1 MPPEPAD
8 MRADAGAF
16 DRTDGNSYSAIWSIS
31 AEGGGCHVAA
41 DCDIARP
48 MGAAYA
54 GLPPDRWDP
63 QRAGLLGLS
72 PAARCPM
79 TAAAPSTALAAIP
92 AAGTDGPGAAAAVEA
107 AGSGHARAFVPRGRA
122 AAMAVD
128 GESAAAAVVGC

>member
-1 MPPEPAD
+1 
-8 MRADAGAF
+8 
-16 DRTDGNSYSAIWSIS
+16 
-31 AEGGGCHVAA
+31 
-41 DCDIARP
+41 

-72 PAARCPM
+72 LAARCPM
-79 TAAAPSTALAAIP
+79 TAAGPSTALAAIQP
-92 AAGTDGPGAAAAVEA
+92 PSSMGRERSSRGRREVWLLLPVISDGPGAAAAVEA